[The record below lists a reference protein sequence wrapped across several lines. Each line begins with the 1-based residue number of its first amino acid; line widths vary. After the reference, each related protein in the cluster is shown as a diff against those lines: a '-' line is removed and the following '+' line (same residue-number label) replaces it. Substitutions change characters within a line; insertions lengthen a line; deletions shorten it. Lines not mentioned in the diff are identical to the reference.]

1 MSRRPNDHP
10 NDHDRL
16 ESLLR
21 MLPAPEPSAQLASS
35 VRRRYLEAMAARA
48 RREALMGLVAALVGL
63 AVIAAIGMTVS
74 EPATLLVWPAET
86 VADIARWT
94 AGIGVVL
101 ALVPALAWA
110 SVVLASAGALLSL
123 GLLTRARV
131 LATAK

>member
-1 MSRRPNDHP
+1 
-10 NDHDRL
+10 
-16 ESLLR
+16 
-21 MLPAPEPSAQLASS
+21 
-35 VRRRYLEAMAARA
+35 
-48 RREALMGLVAALVGL
+48 MGLVAALVGL

-74 EPATLLVWPAET
+74 EPATLLLWPAET

-101 ALVPALAWA
+101 ALVPPLAWA

>member
-1 MSRRPNDHP
+1 MSRRTD
-10 NDHDRL
+10 DHDRL

-35 VRRRYLEAMAARA
+35 VRRRYLAAMAARA
-48 RREALMGLVAALVGL
+48 RREALMGLVAALIGL

-74 EPATLLVWPAET
+74 EPATLLLWPAET

>member
-123 GLLTRARV
+123 GLLARARV

>member
-74 EPATLLVWPAET
+74 EPATLLLWPAET

>member
-1 MSRRPNDHP
+1 MSRRPD
-10 NDHDRL
+10 DHDRL

-21 MLPAPEPSAQLASS
+21 MLPAPEPSARLAPSA
-35 VRRRYLEAMAARA
+35 RRRYLEAMAARA

-63 AVIAAIGMTVS
+63 AVIVAVGMLVS
-74 EPATLLVWPAET
+74 EPATLVVWPAET

-94 AGIGVVL
+94 SGIGVVL
-101 ALVPALAWA
+101 ALVPPLAWA

-123 GLLTRARV
+123 GLVARARV

>member
-1 MSRRPNDHP
+1 
-10 NDHDRL
+10 
-16 ESLLR
+16 
-21 MLPAPEPSAQLASS
+21 
-35 VRRRYLEAMAARA
+35 
-48 RREALMGLVAALVGL
+48 MGLVAALVGL

-74 EPATLLVWPAET
+74 EPATLLLWPAET

-123 GLLTRARV
+123 GLLARARV

>member
-1 MSRRPNDHP
+1 MSRRTDE
-10 NDHDRL
+10 HDRL

-21 MLPAPEPSAQLASS
+21 MLPAPEPSARLASS
-35 VRRRYLEAMAARA
+35 ARRRYLEAMAARA
-48 RREALMGLVAALVGL
+48 RREALMGLVAALIGL
-63 AVIAAIGMTVS
+63 AVITAIGMTVS

>member
-1 MSRRPNDHP
+1 MSRPPNDHP

-74 EPATLLVWPAET
+74 EPATLLLWPAET